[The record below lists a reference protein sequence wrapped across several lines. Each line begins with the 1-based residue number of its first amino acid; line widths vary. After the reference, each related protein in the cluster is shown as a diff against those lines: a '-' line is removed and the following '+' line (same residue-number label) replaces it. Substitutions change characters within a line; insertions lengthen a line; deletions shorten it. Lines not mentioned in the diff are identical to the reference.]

1 MSQICISKRSN
12 THASCIQTRTPL
24 ADWNKGYRTQ
34 EFRISGHTQP
44 PNVMGRPKSGQG
56 FGSPATSSLMIYAL
70 MWLALAMTME
80 AIDAP
85 LPLSLAE
92 YPLGLSLEH
101 GSKHHYQD
109 AGVDSLPGLTGY
121 TRNYYGPTDTAAG
134 DDLATYGNYA
144 HKLLAA
150 THQQHHR
157 HSQSSLGTTAN
168 GFVPF
173 YYNSKL
179 HSPFTADEEP
189 RRDPSA
195 NIDFVI
201 NTANYEPNSAGYDV
215 EPHHGEQH
223 YESYAYRPRVQF
235 ATSLPGPSDYH
246 FEQISN
252 YRENRQREQEVEQHQ
267 QQQHQEQEDITS
279 IYARLKELQTPAN
292 PVKRQQEE
300 SLSSH
305 HPNREQS
312 QPLEQRHYQ
321 QPESRQLQQPHLQ
334 QHLQQKRP
342 HALQYPQDQR
352 HHQRL
357 GVAQDQQMLYSH
369 KDSQIA
375 DLPAITTSVHHT
387 PESSKAVAGLPLAKH
402 IEITKS
408 VPITHYQKQHVP
420 FKQNVQVQ
428 VPRTVIAAIPKPM
441 PIKIPVA
448 QTVAVPQM
456 QEVKIP
462 IERVKPVPVER
473 PIPFVVERRVP
484 YRVEKPVVSPVYYPY
499 PVKVPVVRTVV
510 HKQRPHYVAPGWSAN
525 GNHLLG

>member
-1 MSQICISKRSN
+1 
-12 THASCIQTRTPL
+12 
-24 ADWNKGYRTQ
+24 
-34 EFRISGHTQP
+34 
-44 PNVMGRPKSGQG
+44 MGRPKSGQG
-56 FGSPATSSLMIYAL
+56 FGPPATSSLMIYAL

-80 AIDAP
+80 AIDAR

-92 YPLGLSLEH
+92 YPFGLPLEH

-109 AGVDSLPGLTGY
+109 AGVESLSGLTGY
-121 TRNYYGPTDTAAG
+121 TRNYYGPTDTAGG

-144 HKLLAA
+144 HKLLA
-150 THQQHHR
+150 THHHHHR
-157 HSQSSLGTTAN
+157 HPQSSLGTTAN

-215 EPHHGEQH
+215 EPQHGEQH
-223 YESYAYRPRVQF
+223 YESYAYRPRVPF
-235 ATSLPGPSDYH
+235 ATSPPSPSHYH

-252 YRENRQREQEVEQHQ
+252 YRENRENRQREQEVEHHQQQ
-267 QQQHQEQEDITS
+267 QQQHQEQEDNS
-279 IYARLKELQTPAN
+279 SVYAQLKELQTLAN

-312 QPLEQRHYQ
+312 HPLEQRHHQ
-321 QPESRQLQQPHLQ
+321 QPEGRQLQQVQHVQHQQPHLQ
-334 QHLQQKRP
+334 QHLQQKRQ

-352 HHQRL
+352 QQQRL

-448 QTVAVPQM
+448 QAVAVPQM

-510 HKQRPHYVAPGWSAN
+510 HKQRPHYVAPGWSAT

>member
-1 MSQICISKRSN
+1 
-12 THASCIQTRTPL
+12 
-24 ADWNKGYRTQ
+24 
-34 EFRISGHTQP
+34 
-44 PNVMGRPKSGQG
+44 
-56 FGSPATSSLMIYAL
+56 MIYAL
-70 MWLALAMTME
+70 MWLTLAMTME

-92 YPLGLSLEH
+92 YPLGLPLEH
-101 GSKHHYQD
+101 GSQHHYQD

-144 HKLLAA
+144 HKLLA
-150 THQQHHR
+150 HQQHHQ
-157 HSQSSLGTTAN
+157 HPQSSLGTTAN

-179 HSPFTADEEP
+179 QPQQPFTADEEP
-189 RRDPSA
+189 HRDPSA

-201 NTANYEPNSAGYDV
+201 NAANYEPNSAGYAA
-215 EPHHGEQH
+215 QH

-235 ATSLPGPSDYH
+235 ATSPPGPGHYH

-252 YRENRQREQEVEQHQ
+252 YRENRENRENRDNRENRQREQEVEQ
-267 QQQHQEQEDITS
+267 QEQEDNS
-279 IYARLKELQTPAN
+279 SVYARLKELQTLAN

-300 SLSSH
+300 SLSSQQ
-305 HPNREQS
+305 PNRERN
-312 QPLEQRHYQ
+312 QPQEQRQHQ
-321 QPESRQLQQPHLQ
+321 QLQGRQLQHVPHQLPHLQ
-334 QHLQQKRP
+334 HSHLQQKQQHP
-342 HALQYPQDQR
+342 LQYPLDQR
-352 HHQRL
+352 QQQRL
-357 GVAQDQQMLYSH
+357 GVAQDQQLLYSH
-369 KDSQIA
+369 KDIQTA
-375 DLPAITTSVHHT
+375 DLPAITTSVRHT
-387 PESSKAVAGLPLAKH
+387 PESSKAVAGVPLSKH

-448 QTVAVPQM
+448 QAVAVPQM

-510 HKQRPHYVAPGWSAN
+510 HKQRPHYVAPGWSAT

>member
-1 MSQICISKRSN
+1 
-12 THASCIQTRTPL
+12 
-24 ADWNKGYRTQ
+24 
-34 EFRISGHTQP
+34 
-44 PNVMGRPKSGQG
+44 MGRPKSGQG
-56 FGSPATSSLMIYAL
+56 FGPPATSSLMIYAL

-92 YPLGLSLEH
+92 YPLGLPLEH

-109 AGVDSLPGLTGY
+109 AGVGSLPGLTGY

-144 HKLLAA
+144 HNLLA
-150 THQQHHR
+150 TQQHHP
-157 HSQSSLGTTAN
+157 HSSLGTTAN

-173 YYNSKL
+173 YYNSQL
-179 HSPFTADEEP
+179 HQQFTAGEEP
-189 RRDPSA
+189 PRDPSA

-201 NTANYEPNSAGYDV
+201 NTANYEPNSAGYAV
-215 EPHHGEQH
+215 EPHPGQHH

-235 ATSLPGPSDYH
+235 ATSPPAPGHYH

-252 YRENRQREQEVEQHQ
+252 YRENREHRESGQREQEAAQHQ
-267 QQQHQEQEDITS
+267 QQQEQQDNS
-279 IYARLKELQTPAN
+279 SVDARLKELQALAN
-292 PVKRQQEE
+292 SVKRQQEE
-300 SLSSH
+300 SLSSLQ
-305 HPNREQS
+305 PNRERN
-312 QPLEQRHYQ
+312 QPLEQRPLQ
-321 QPESRQLQQPHLQ
+321 QLEARQLQHVQHVPHQQPHLQ
-334 QHLQQKRP
+334 QHLQQKQLHP
-342 HALQYPQDQR
+342 VQYPQDQR
-352 HHQRL
+352 QQQRL
-357 GVAQDQQMLYSH
+357 GIAQDQQLLYSH
-369 KDSQIA
+369 KHSHMA
-375 DLPAITTSVHHT
+375 DLPAITTSVRHT
-387 PESSKAVAGLPLAKH
+387 PESSKAVAGVPLSKH

-408 VPITHYQKQHVP
+408 VPITHYQRQHVP

-428 VPRTVIAAIPKPM
+428 VPRTVIAAIPKPI

-448 QTVAVPQM
+448 QAVAVPQM

-462 IERVKPVPVER
+462 IERVRPVPVER

-510 HKQRPHYVAPGWSAN
+510 HKQRPHHVAPGWSAT